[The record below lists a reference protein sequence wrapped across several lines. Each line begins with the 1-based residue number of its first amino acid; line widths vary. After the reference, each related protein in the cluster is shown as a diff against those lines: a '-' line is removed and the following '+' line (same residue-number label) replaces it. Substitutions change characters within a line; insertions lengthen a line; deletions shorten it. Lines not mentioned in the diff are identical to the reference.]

1 MKVEGGMVM
10 VRNHMV
16 TDLVRSCKAR
26 GVKHLTVSLTQPR
39 AVPFLGYSPS
49 ASVEIYIMEVA
60 RLSCSC
66 AVVSCVR
73 HSAVSSAVDLL
84 LLTLQQGDVGLSPQ
98 LISFIFSNQIIIVYF
113 GGDASALC

>member
-1 MKVEGGMVM
+1 M
-10 VRNHMV
+10 
-16 TDLVRSCKAR
+16 
-26 GVKHLTVSLTQPR
+26 KHLTVSLTQPR

-73 HSAVSSAVDLL
+73 HSVVSSAVDLL
-84 LLTLQQGDVGLSPQ
+84 LLTLRQGDVGLSLQ